1 MHTHFNTRQRGL
13 SMVEMLIALAI
24 SSFLI
29 LGVTQ
34 IYIDNKRN
42 YIFQQNQSAN
52 QENGRFS
59 LLLLEQELRK
69 AGYRRVIQ
77 DSRELAFPAITVT
90 GCGDFSAGE
99 IAKPTA
105 NAQGVCFR
113 YQRASNTE
121 LDCHGNLLP
130 NNDPVTIRIE
140 KTAAGELNCHVNG
153 GPAAT
158 LITGLNQIVF
168 EFGVD
173 RDADRIANAYLSAAD
188 TLANTGS
195 VVAVRY
201 ATLHESQS
209 DQVAL
214 EADSYNF
221 PLTNMAAVTPA
232 DRKLYKSVQGTTTLR
247 NIAP

>member
-1 MHTHFNTRQRGL
+1 MHNHFNIRQHGL
-13 SMVEMLIALAI
+13 SMVELLIALAI

-29 LGVTQ
+29 LGITQ

-52 QENGRFS
+52 QENSRFS

-77 DSRELAFPAITVT
+77 DSRELAFPSVSVA
-90 GCGDFSAGE
+90 GCGNFSAGE
-99 IAKPTA
+99 VAKPTA

-121 LDCHGNLLP
+121 LDCHGNLIP
-130 NNDPVTIRIE
+130 NDDPVTIRIE
-140 KTAAGELNCHVNG
+140 KTADGDLNCHVNG
-153 GPAAT
+153 GAAAT
-158 LITGLNQIVF
+158 LITGINQISF

-173 RDADRIANAYLSAAD
+173 TNASRVANTYLSAAD
-188 TLANTGS
+188 TLATGGS

-209 DQVAL
+209 SQVAL

-221 PLTNMAAVTPA
+221 PLANTTAVTPT

>member
-1 MHTHFNTRQRGL
+1 MHSHLNIRQHGL
-13 SMVEMLIALAI
+13 SMIELLIALAI

-29 LGVTQ
+29 LGITQ

-69 AGYRRVIQ
+69 AGYRRIVQ
-77 DSRELAFPAITVT
+77 DSRELAFPAVTVN
-90 GCGDFSAGE
+90 GCPAFDAGE
-99 IAKPTA
+99 VATPTA
-105 NAQGVCFR
+105 DGQGVCIR

-121 LDCHGNLLP
+121 LDCHGNVIG
-130 NNDPVTIRIE
+130 NNNPVTIRFE
-140 KTAAGELNCHVNG
+140 KTATGDLNCHVNG

-158 LITGLNQIVF
+158 LISGINQIAF
-168 EFGVD
+168 EFGFD
-173 RDADRIANAYLSAAD
+173 TNADRVADAYLSAAD
-188 TLANTGS
+188 TLITPGS

-209 DQVAL
+209 DRIAI

-221 PLTNMAAVTPA
+221 PLANTTAATPA